1 MSKSKD
7 FISDSE
13 SASDD
18 DEPKQKKTKK
28 VAEKKPAP
36 KSKAAAKSSNSG
48 EEKKYEIGRMRYVSV
63 SEFRGKKMISI
74 REYYQADDGEERPG
88 KKGISLSVEQWQKLK
103 SHMDD
108 VDEDIKND

>member
-7 FISDSE
+7 LIDSD
-13 SASDD
+13 SASDE
-18 DEPKQKKTKK
+18 EPQQKKTKN
-28 VAEKKPAP
+28 VAEKRPAP
-36 KSKAAAKSSNSG
+36 KSKPAAKASKSD
-48 EEKKYEIGRMRYVSV
+48 EEKKYELGRLRYVSV